1 MANLGE
7 QLLNALTL
15 AGLLFLVSAGLSLV
29 FGILRVVNFAHGV
42 FYMLGAYLGYTTVM
56 LSGWFW
62 PALLIVPPVVGA
74 LGALIESST
83 LRFIYRR
90 PPIYQ
95 LLLTFGLALILEEAV
110 RIVYGPTAKGIDPP
124 ASLQGAISLG
134 SLLYPRYRLFVVG
147 LGLAVAVA
155 VWLFLRKTRAG
166 LVIRAV
172 AQNSEMADCLGADVA
187 RVRTLVFGAACALA
201 GLGGVAAAPMTT
213 AYLGMGISVIVDA
226 FVVIVIGGIGS
237 IRGAFIAS
245 IFAGLIDTMGRA
257 FLPDLLRLFMSTN
270 TASTVGPALSSML
283 IYLLMALVLVLRPEG
298 LFPPAGR

>member
-1 MANLGE
+1 MSNLGE

-56 LSGWFW
+56 LTGWFW
-62 PALLIVPPVVGA
+62 PALLIAPLAVGA
-74 LGALIESST
+74 LGALLESST

-110 RIVYGPTAKGIDPP
+110 RILYGPTAKGIEPP
-124 ASLQGAISLG
+124 AYLQGAISLG

-187 RVRTLVFGAACALA
+187 RVRTLVFGVACALA

-213 AYLGMGISVIVDA
+213 AYLGMGVSVIVDA
-226 FVVIVIGGIGS
+226 FVVVVIGGLGS
-237 IRGAFIAS
+237 IGGSIAGSLIVGAAQTWGAFYLPETAMVIMYAVMGAIL
-245 IFAGLIDTMGRA
+245 IF
-257 FLPDLLRLFMSTN
+257 
-270 TASTVGPALSSML
+270 
-283 IYLLMALVLVLRPEG
+283 RPWG
-298 LFPPAGR
+298 LFGEEE

>member
-134 SLLYPRYRLFVVG
+134 SLLYPRYRLFVVA
-147 LGLAVAVA
+147 LSLVVAVA

-172 AQNSEMADCLGADVA
+172 AQNSEMADCLGANVA

-226 FVVIVIGGIGS
+226 FVVVVIGGLGS
-237 IRGAFIAS
+237 IGGSIAGSLIVGAAQTWGAFYLPETAMVIMYAVMGAIL
-245 IFAGLIDTMGRA
+245 IF
-257 FLPDLLRLFMSTN
+257 
-270 TASTVGPALSSML
+270 
-283 IYLLMALVLVLRPEG
+283 RPWG
-298 LFPPAGR
+298 LFGEEE

>member
-1 MANLGE
+1 VVE

-42 FYMLGAYLGYTTVM
+42 FYMLGAYLGFTAVA

-62 PALLIVPPVVGA
+62 PALVVVPPVVGT

-95 LLLTFGLALILEEAV
+95 LLLTFGLALILEEGV
-110 RIVYGPTAKGIDPP
+110 RILYGPTAKGIDPP
-124 ASLQGAISLG
+124 ALLEGAVRLGDLQ
-134 SLLYPRYRLFVVG
+134 YPRYRLFVVA
-147 LGLAVAVA
+147 LGLVVAAA
-155 VWLFLRKTRAG
+155 VWLFLRRTRAG

-172 AQNSEMADCLGADVA
+172 AQNNEMADCLGADVA

-213 AYLGMGISVIVDA
+213 AYLGMGIGVIVDA
-226 FVVIVIGGIGS
+226 FVVVVIGGLGS
-237 IRGAFIAS
+237 IGGSMAGSLIVGAAQTWGAFYLPETAMVIMYAVMGAVL
-245 IFAGLIDTMGRA
+245 IF
-257 FLPDLLRLFMSTN
+257 
-270 TASTVGPALSSML
+270 
-283 IYLLMALVLVLRPEG
+283 RPWG
-298 LFPPAGR
+298 LFGEEE

>member
-1 MANLGE
+1 MANLVE

-42 FYMLGAYLGYTTVM
+42 FYMLGAYLGFTTVA
-56 LSGWFW
+56 LSGAFW
-62 PALLIVPPVVGA
+62 PALVVVPLVVGT
-74 LGALIESST
+74 LGALLESST

-95 LLLTFGLALILEEAV
+95 LLLTFGLALILEEGI

-124 ASLQGAISLG
+124 AALEGAIRLG
-134 SLLYPRYRLFVVG
+134 SLQYPRYRLFVVV
-147 LGLAVAVA
+147 LGLVVAAA
-155 VWLFLRKTRAG
+155 VWLFLRRTRAG

-172 AQNSEMADCLGADVA
+172 AQNSEMADCLGANVA

-213 AYLGMGISVIVDA
+213 AYLGMGIGVIVDA
-226 FVVIVIGGIGS
+226 FVVVVIGGLGS
-237 IRGAFIAS
+237 IGGSLAGSLIVGAAQTWGAFYLPETAMVIMYAVMGAIL
-245 IFAGLIDTMGRA
+245 IF
-257 FLPDLLRLFMSTN
+257 
-270 TASTVGPALSSML
+270 
-283 IYLLMALVLVLRPEG
+283 RPWG
-298 LFPPAGR
+298 LFGEPE

>member
-56 LSGWFW
+56 LTGWFW
-62 PALLIVPPVVGA
+62 PALVIVPPVVGV
-74 LGALIESST
+74 LGALLESST

-95 LLLTFGLALILEEAV
+95 LLLTFGLALILEEAL
-110 RIVYGPTAKGIDPP
+110 RILYGPTAKGIDPP
-124 ASLQGAISLG
+124 AYLQGAFALG
-134 SLLYPRYRLFVVG
+134 SLLYPRYRLFVIG
-147 LGLAVAVA
+147 LGLVVAVA

-172 AQNSEMADCLGADVA
+172 AQ
-187 RVRTLVFGAACALA
+187 
-201 GLGGVAAAPMTT
+201 
-213 AYLGMGISVIVDA
+213 
-226 FVVIVIGGIGS
+226 
-237 IRGAFIAS
+237 
-245 IFAGLIDTMGRA
+245 
-257 FLPDLLRLFMSTN
+257 
-270 TASTVGPALSSML
+270 
-283 IYLLMALVLVLRPEG
+283 
-298 LFPPAGR
+298 

>member
-1 MANLGE
+1 VANLGE

-42 FYMLGAYLGYTTVM
+42 FYMLGAYLGYTTVT
-56 LSGWFW
+56 LTGWFW
-62 PALLIVPPVVGA
+62 PALVIVPPVVGA

-95 LLLTFGLALILEEAV
+95 LLLTFGLALILEEAL
-110 RIVYGPTAKGIDPP
+110 RILYGPTAKGIDPP
-124 ASLQGAISLG
+124 AYLQGAFALG
-134 SLLYPRYRLFVVG
+134 SLLYPRYRLFVIG
-147 LGLAVAVA
+147 LGLVVAVA

-172 AQNSEMADCLGADVA
+172 AQNSEMADCLGANVA

-213 AYLGMGISVIVDA
+213 AYLGMGIGVIVDA
-226 FVVIVIGGIGS
+226 FVVVVIGGLGS
-237 IRGAFIAS
+237 IGGSIAGSLIVGAAQTWGAFYLPETAMVIMYAVMGAIL
-245 IFAGLIDTMGRA
+245 IF
-257 FLPDLLRLFMSTN
+257 
-270 TASTVGPALSSML
+270 
-283 IYLLMALVLVLRPEG
+283 RPWG
-298 LFPPAGR
+298 LFGEEE

>member
-1 MANLGE
+1 MANVLE
-7 QLLNALTL
+7 QLLNALAA

-42 FYMLGAYLGYTTVM
+42 FYMLGAYVGFTTVA
-56 LSGWFW
+56 LTGWFW
-62 PALLIVPPVVGA
+62 AALIVVPPVVGA
-74 LGALIESST
+74 LGALLETST

-95 LLLTFGLALILEEAV
+95 LLLTFGIALILEESIRV
-110 RIVYGPTAKGIDPP
+110 LYGPTAKGVELPALLRDAID
-124 ASLQGAISLG
+124 LG
-134 SLLYPRYRLFVVG
+134 GVLYPSYRLFVVV
-147 LGLAVAVA
+147 LGGTVGVG
-155 VWLFLRKTRAG
+155 VWLFLRRTRAG

-226 FVVIVIGGIGS
+226 FVVVVIGGLGS
-237 IRGAFIAS
+237 IGGSMAGSLIVGAAQTWGAFYLPEAAMVIMYAV
-245 IFAGLIDTMGRA
+245 MGA
-257 FLPDLLRLFMSTN
+257 
-270 TASTVGPALSSML
+270 
-283 IYLLMALVLVLRPEG
+283 ILVFRPWG
-298 LFPPAGR
+298 LFGEEE